1 MKWSNQIGSSDAF
14 NISDTLS
21 ENRLIFVI
29 TRDASEA
36 YRVVNEIR
44 LFSDNKEIRLLP
56 DWETLPYDK
65 FSPHFDL
72 ISERLETLY
81 QVTNGICN
89 CVVSPIT
96 TLLYRLGPPS
106 HLAKYS
112 FILNSGATI
121 KLDQLKNQMNNA
133 GYQNVNQVISPGE
146 FLY

>member
-1 MKWSNQIGSSDAF
+1 MKWSNQIGSSDAV

-96 TLLYRLGPPS
+96 TLLLPDR
-106 HLAKYS
+106 
-112 FILNSGATI
+112 
-121 KLDQLKNQMNNA
+121 
-133 GYQNVNQVISPGE
+133 
-146 FLY
+146 